1 MKHKLSQNSNLT
13 MLLIIILGIVL
24 TIWHVVNFQPV
35 FNLARDFIYLVAL
48 ILIGARWITNV

>member
-1 MKHKLSQNSNLT
+1 
-13 MLLIIILGIVL
+13 MLLVVILGIVL

-48 ILIGARWITNV
+48 VLAGARWITNV